1 MINGQEKKLLEFA
14 ENLNI
19 VVLKNE
25 PMAKHTTFKIGGLTD
40 LFVTVDAEEK
50 LAELIKFLH
59 KNAMDYRII
68 GNGSNLLVTDENIH
82 KVIIQTT
89 ANKDKIKLV
98 NSTTVYAFAGVFLPQ
113 LCDFAL
119 ENDLTGLEFACGIPA
134 KLGGAIYMN
143 AAAYGSDMAMVL
155 KEIYYIDETGNKQKI
170 SATDAQFG
178 YKNSIFM
185 HKKYTI
191 TGALLELQNGKEEQI
206 AENMQELLVKR
217 RNSQPLEL
225 PNAGSVFKRPQ
236 GHFAGRLI
244 EECGL
249 KGRCVGQAMVSEKHA
264 GFIVNLGGAKCS
276 EVLELVK
283 IIQDEVWRQKGVKL
297 ETEVEYLY

>member
-14 ENLNI
+14 ESLNI

-25 PMAKHTTFKIGGLTD
+25 PMAKHTTFKIGGFAD
-40 LFVTVDAEEK
+40 FFITVDTEEK
-50 LAELIKFLH
+50 LETLIKFLY
-59 KNAMDYRII
+59 KNAIDYRII

-82 KVIIQTT
+82 KVVIQTT
-89 ANKDKIKLV
+89 TNKDKIKLIDDT
-98 NSTTVYAFAGVFLPQ
+98 NIYAFAGAFLPQ

-119 ENDLTGLEFACGIPA
+119 ENALTGLEFACGIPA

-143 AAAYGSDMAMVL
+143 AAAYGSDMSMIL

-170 SATDAQFG
+170 SANDAQFG
-178 YKNSIFM
+178 YKSSIFM
-185 HKKYTI
+185 HKKHTI
-191 TGALLELQNGKEEQI
+191 TGALLELQNGKKEQI
-206 AENMQELLVKR
+206 AENMQELLTKR

-225 PNAGSVFKRPQ
+225 PNAGSIFKRPE
-236 GHFAGRLI
+236 GHFAGRLV

-249 KGRCVGQAMVSEKHA
+249 KGRRVGQAMVSEKHA

-297 ETEVEYLY
+297 ETEIEYFC